1 MRARTWFVAAA
12 TVAVVVAVTLMQEQV
27 WARSASGIVISEY
40 RFRGPKGADDE
51 FIELFNAG
59 SAPVNVGGWL
69 IRVSANNVPTS
80 LATRATIPANTVI
93 PAGCYYLVANA
104 TTTTGF
110 VGAGRPTPNLTYAN
124 NAYADDGGVAIATGT
139 TAASIV
145 DQVGQGTAP
154 NAYGEGA
161 RLIPANLPPGV
172 VLTTNV
178 ERGIERRPG
187 VNGHFDTDNNASDF
201 EVKGSSSPKNADTAN
216 CIPQVNLGVVASLAT
231 SSVEQGQPLTVFA
244 TVSPATVPLSMSLAV
259 TGDLSAVGGSTTTP
273 FADNGVAPDLVAN
286 DQVFTAEVN
295 VPAGNPIGPRP
306 ITLIATDA
314 QSRQASHTI
323 NVNVTLPALMYLPHQ
338 IQGGSGLSPVALG
351 DRVLVRGV
359 ITGRKLNG
367 FFLQTEVGN
376 EDSDP
381 NSSEGLFVLA
391 GGSHLAAA
399 QVGRVV
405 SVNGAVAEL
414 VPITDLASPPITAL
428 NDVSL
433 VFEIGTGPLPAPA
446 ALTGSEVSDA
456 GGLDQLERFEGM
468 RVQAAS
474 LTAVSGTE
482 ADGAFYAVLTGQA
495 RPFREPGVESG
506 YAVLPCASAP
516 CHVPVF
522 DGNPERLRVDSDGLA
537 GVSGVLVSTG
547 AVMENVT
554 GPLDFESRTF
564 TILPEGTLNP
574 AGGMSMTAAPP
585 AAGDQFTVA
594 SLSLGGVLNSD
605 RLAKA
610 SSMVRSVL
618 NVPDIL
624 GVQDVENFAALSQ
637 LAQAIDADA
646 TAAGQAAPHYEAQP
660 FSGSDSATLGVLVKT
675 TGGRV
680 SPLSTEPVGPSDLF
694 ERPSIMLRATVMGP
708 STALPQN
715 VTVIVNHL
723 LAQTGSEVDAADGE
737 SVREQRKAQ
746 AELLADFIQHRQS
759 NDPAEAIVSVGNYN
773 AFSFNDGY
781 VDTVGTIVGDP
792 AAADE
797 VAASSTDLVS
807 PDLVNVTD
815 LLAPWDRYSAISN
828 GSAQALDHVLT
839 TANLAPQFAGVVRPR
854 VNADFPVFLS
864 DDPATPG
871 RLSDRDPMV
880 AYFTFPADVIAPVL
894 SGAGDATAE
903 ATGSNG
909 AVVTFAT
916 PTATDNLDAFV
927 GVTCAPVSGSLFPL
941 GSSVVV
947 CSAQDAA
954 GNTAT
959 ESFTITVQDSTK
971 PALNVPAGF
980 VLEAGSPGGNPV
992 SFVVTATDAVTASPT
1007 VTCLPASGSVFPLA
1021 TTNVQCSAADA
1032 AGNVSHG
1039 SFAVTV
1045 RDTTRPT
1052 LTLPGAIAD
1061 QATSPAGKAITFSAT
1076 ASDAV
1081 TPTPAV
1087 SCTPASGSTFAIGDT
1102 VVTCTAADAAGNVAT
1117 GSFNVSIAPQ
1127 QQESPQSQPGHMFG
1141 SGEVQSGAD
1150 RVRFTFDV
1158 RERANNMER
1167 GWVMLQLH
1175 DGPGRPDRY
1184 LAADVSDVRFS
1195 NSNGYAA
1202 GNSRRAA
1209 ADSVSFTGR
1218 GWWNGKPGYRFEI
1231 TACDRGEPGRGRDT
1245 FALTVFAPNGQVV
1258 ATASGVLRDG
1268 NIQAMK

>member
-1 MRARTWFVAAA
+1 MRARTLFVAAA
-12 TVAVVVAVTLMQEQV
+12 TGAVVVATTLMQEHLS
-27 WARSASGIVISEY
+27 ARSASGIVISEY
-40 RFRGPKGADDE
+40 RFRGPKGDNDE

-69 IRVSANNVPTS
+69 VRVSANNIPTS
-80 LATRATIPANTVI
+80 LATRATIPPNTVI
-93 PAGCYYLVANA
+93 PAGCYFLVANA

-110 VGAGRPTPNLTYAN
+110 VGPGRPTPNLTYTTN
-124 NAYADDGGVAIATGT
+124 GFGDDGGVAIATGLT
-139 TAASIV
+139 VASIV

-154 NAYGEGA
+154 NAYGEGL
-161 RLIPANLPPGV
+161 RLTPANLPPGV
-172 VLTTNV
+172 VLTTSV

-201 EVKGSSSPKNADTAN
+201 EVKSSSSPKNADTAN
-216 CIPQVNLGVVASLAT
+216 CIPQVNLGVVASLTA

-244 TVSPATVPLSMSLAV
+244 TVSPATVPLSMGIAV
-259 TGDLSAVGGSTTTP
+259 TGDLGAVGGSATTP

-286 DQVFTAEVN
+286 DKTFTAEVV

-306 ITLIATDA
+306 ITLTATDA
-314 QSRQASHTI
+314 QARVASHTVA
-323 NVNVTLPALMYLPHQ
+323 VNVTLPALMYLPHE
-338 IQGGSGLSPVALG
+338 IQGTGGVSPVALG

-359 ITGRKLNG
+359 VTGRKPNG
-367 FFLQTEVGN
+367 FFLQTEAGN

-381 NSSEGLFVLA
+381 NTSEGLFVLA
-391 GGSHLAAA
+391 SGSYLAAA
-399 QVGRVV
+399 EVGRVV

-414 VPITDLASPPITAL
+414 VPVTDLASPPITAL

-446 ALTGSEVSDA
+446 TLTSADVSDA

-474 LTAVSGTE
+474 LTAASGTD
-482 ADGAFYAVLTGQA
+482 AVGAFYAVLTGQA

-506 YAVLPCASAP
+506 YPVLPCAAAP

-547 AVMENVT
+547 AVMANVT

-564 TILPEGTLNP
+564 TILPEATLSP
-574 AGGMSMTAAPP
+574 TGGMSMTAAPQ
-585 AAGDQFTVA
+585 AASNQFTVA
-594 SLSLGGVLNSD
+594 SVSLGGALDSV

-618 NVPDIL
+618 NVPDVL
-624 GVQDVENFAALSQ
+624 GVQDVENFAALTQ

-646 TAAGQAAPHYEAQP
+646 AAAGQPAPHYEAQP
-660 FSGSDSATLGVLVKT
+660 FAGSDSAELGVLVKRA
-675 TGGRV
+675 GGRV
-680 SPLSTEPVGPSDLF
+680 SPLSTEPVGTSDLF
-694 ERPSIMLRATVMGP
+694 DHPSIMLRAIVTGP

-723 LAQTGSEVDAADGE
+723 LAQAGSELDDAAGE

-746 AELLADFIQHRQS
+746 AEFLAAFIQSRQGS
-759 NDPAEAIVSVGNYN
+759 DPAEAIVSLGNYN

-781 VDTVGTIVGDP
+781 VDSVGTVVGSP
-792 AAADE
+792 AAADQ
-797 VAASSTDLVS
+797 VAVSSTDLVS
-807 PDLVNVTD
+807 PDLVNVSD
-815 LLAPWDRYSAISN
+815 LMSQWERYSSISN
-828 GSAQALDHVLT
+828 GSAQALDHVIT
-839 TANLAPQFAGVVRPR
+839 TANLAWQLAGVVRPR
-854 VNADFPVFLS
+854 VNADFPAMLGGE
-864 DDPATPG
+864 PATPA

-880 AYFTFPADVIAPVL
+880 AYFTFPPDVSAPVL
-894 SGAGDATAE
+894 SGVSDQAVE
-903 ATGSNG
+903 ATGPGG
-909 AVVTFAT
+909 AVAAFST

-941 GSSVVV
+941 GNSVVV

-954 GNTAT
+954 GN
-959 ESFTITVQDSTK
+959 
-971 PALNVPAGF
+971 
-980 VLEAGSPGGNPV
+980 
-992 SFVVTATDAVTASPT
+992 ASQ
-1007 VTCLPASGSVFPLA
+1007 A
-1021 TTNVQCSAADA
+1021 
-1032 AGNVSHG
+1032 

-1045 RDTTRPT
+1045 RDTTRPA
-1052 LTLPGAIAD
+1052 LTLPGAITD
-1061 QATSPAGKAITFSAT
+1061 QATSPAGKAITFAAT

-1081 TPTPAV
+1081 TSSPAV
-1087 SCTPASGSTFAIGDT
+1087 SCTPASGSTFAVGDT
-1102 VVTCTAADAAGNVAT
+1102 VVTCAAADAAGNVAT
-1117 GSFNVSIAPQ
+1117 GSFTVSIAPSEQ
-1127 QQESPQSQPGHMFG
+1127 PPSESTPGRMTG
-1141 SGEVQSGAD
+1141 SGEVQTGND

-1158 RERANNMER
+1158 RERATSGEH
-1167 GWVMLQLH
+1167 GWVMLQLR

-1184 LAADVSDVRFS
+1184 LAADVGNVRFS

-1202 GNSRRAA
+1202 SNSRRAA
-1209 ADSVSFTGR
+1209 ADAVSFTGR
-1218 GWWNGKPGYRFEI
+1218 GWWNGRPGYRFEI
-1231 TACDRGEPGRGRDT
+1231 SACDRGEPGRGRDT

-1258 ATASGVLRDG
+1258 ATANGVLRDG